1 MGWMARREP
10 LPEKR
15 EKDRYDQGNASV
27 EIQKI
32 KKSIFDLSKD
42 PDIVKHQWQGG
53 LTYRAF
59 VTHDGEP
66 SILGWKIIR
75 MSLMGKS
82 WRHMSKVTGIGKSTI
97 SNIFRYNP
105 VIRRAVLELSVEVA
119 EEAKAT
125 LLRGLHRSAVNLVK
139 LAAGESKLGSADK
152 QKIQL
157 EAIKEHFNRIGFA
170 IPTARGGKGGD
181 GDLVIRIEGEEAHS
195 LGMLISR
202 RRELLPEGGEA
213 SGNVGIEEE
222 EASEEAGEEGSGSSD
237 DRSVGKGR
245 RREIIEGEFTEKPV

>member
-1 MGWMARREP
+1 MARREA
-10 LPEKR
+10 LPEKH

-42 PDIVKHQWQGG
+42 PDIVKHKWQGG

-59 VTHDGEP
+59 VTRDDEP
-66 SILGWKIIR
+66 SVLGWKIIR

-82 WRHMSKVTGIGKSTI
+82 WRYMSKVTGIGKNTI

-105 VIRRAVLELSVEVA
+105 IIRRAVLELSVEVA

-125 LLRGLHRSAVNLVK
+125 LLRGLHRSAVSLVK
-139 LAAGESKLGSADK
+139 LAAGESKLGTADK

-157 EAIKEHFNRIGFA
+157 EAIKEVFNRVGFA
-170 IPTARGGKGGD
+170 LPVARGSKGGE
-181 GDLVIRIEGEEAHS
+181 GNLVIRIEGQEAHS
-195 LGMLISR
+195 LGLLISR
-202 RRELLPEGGEA
+202 RRELLPEGGDTDGDSDGEA
-213 SGNVGIEEE
+213 E
-222 EASEEAGEEGSGSSD
+222 EASEEAGEEGSGTSD
-237 DRSVGKGR
+237 DGSVGKGR
-245 RREIIEGEFTEKPV
+245 RRKIIEGEFTEKPA